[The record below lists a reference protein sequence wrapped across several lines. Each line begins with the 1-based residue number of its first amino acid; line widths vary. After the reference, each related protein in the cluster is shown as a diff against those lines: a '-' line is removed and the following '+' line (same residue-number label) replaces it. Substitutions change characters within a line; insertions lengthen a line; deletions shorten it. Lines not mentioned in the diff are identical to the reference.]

1 MDPPSL
7 EQTDNDK
14 KKNVIASNS
23 PFAAVVEEEDEEPTL
38 KRRGVDADEDVSATM
53 IGRNRGTVPSSSAA
67 ALYSKR
73 QKKLPVTDTW
83 EQDYP
88 HYDDEDDDK
97 EWNRSKRA
105 INIPQQE
112 QQEEI
117 PTRMQWDVPRRPA
130 GVATRQRLRPHVVQ
144 LARGDHPE
152 DEEKEETSSQRQL
165 QQLQQQQRRRRIV
178 VQPVVQPQPPAAAER
193 HQRYILDLPT
203 WMKPTLQWKTILFA
217 LAVTACVSVA
227 IFATVISTSSNDNSH
242 VDSQQL
248 SSSQNSI
255 NIPEE
260 DLDLEAPATITTSE
274 RTTVLPQMLDTF
286 FADVEE
292 PYNPNTHMP
301 VLFQL
306 RKSVDSTMLMEHFG
320 TCIGWIQATN
330 VGRKYAS
337 ESLETLRTKFGTYVN
352 VDLSK
357 PEGIKH
363 AHDLYLL
370 YQPPSKL
377 RVDGIATP
385 LLHEVANKLLDA
397 SINRGKIYMMIPNP
411 QDYIY
416 SIYAFLQSGAWMSKV
431 ETVTNPNPYAT
442 MSFQDYCKENRP
454 EFNLLAKS
462 LTGNF
467 DEALTFADLEI
478 AKQLLRQKVL
488 VGLVENRETS
498 LARFQSH
505 FGASL
510 LQPTTP
516 ECARAPLNWPPA
528 TTTFQNSIPPSDLE
542 QGIQNCCQLD
552 LALYHYAKQLFIDQ
566 EMLYPTSI

>member
-53 IGRNRGTVPSSSAA
+53 IGRNRGTVPSSSSAA

-112 QQEEI
+112 QQEI

-337 ESLETLRTKFGTYVN
+337 ESVRIN
-352 VDLSK
+352 
-357 PEGIKH
+357 
-363 AHDLYLL
+363 
-370 YQPPSKL
+370 
-377 RVDGIATP
+377 
-385 LLHEVANKLLDA
+385 NKLPNFKTSQFTPFSVSFSHHGL
-397 SINRGKIYMMIPNP
+397 SVEYCWNVCFFFCFSNGLYYSWKLCGPSLVHMSMWIY
-411 QDYIY
+411 
-416 SIYAFLQSGAWMSKV
+416 
-431 ETVTNPNPYAT
+431 
-442 MSFQDYCKENRP
+442 
-454 EFNLLAKS
+454 
-462 LTGNF
+462 
-467 DEALTFADLEI
+467 
-478 AKQLLRQKVL
+478 
-488 VGLVENRETS
+488 
-498 LARFQSH
+498 
-505 FGASL
+505 
-510 LQPTTP
+510 
-516 ECARAPLNWPPA
+516 LNQRVSSMH
-528 TTTFQNSIPPSDLE
+528 TTFIYCINHQVNFE
-542 QGIQNCCQLD
+542 
-552 LALYHYAKQLFIDQ
+552 
-566 EMLYPTSI
+566 